1 MVPPSTV
8 EPMRAMSL
16 LAARPAVGE
25 EEEEPEDVLLCPGEG
40 QHRKARVA
48 ERAELAIGCTP
59 GPGFESHRTVVS

>member
-25 EEEEPEDVLLCPGEG
+25 EEEEPEDVLLLLLLLLLVVMAAVV
-40 QHRKARVA
+40 RSVVA
-48 ERAELAIGCTP
+48 CACWG
-59 GPGFESHRTVVS
+59 